1 MVVFTLFHLEGSVQ
15 NKTPP
20 FSPINVS
27 SCGFRIRYILW
38 ISTFLFIIVVI
49 NLFCLFFVYFTFLKM
64 ADLVNDRADLFIKNV
79 QTLIDDGKG
88 EMEVSK

>member
-1 MVVFTLFHLEGSVQ
+1 MFLHVASESD
-15 NKTPP
+15 
-20 FSPINVS
+20 
-27 SCGFRIRYILW
+27 ILW